1 MQAAFS
7 PLTLEGMGALLDY
20 YFQVIKPNSPGS
32 GIRFAFESELNN
44 LMKNVVNKAIKLV
57 KDTTQLIIIGYSF
70 PFYNKSFDRKI
81 LKAMEPTLK
90 KIFIQDMHNAV
101 GIKQLISRMVQ
112 SQEISI
118 IETEDRFFIPEDYDL
133 L

>member
-1 MQAAFS
+1 
-7 PLTLEGMGALLDY
+7 
-20 YFQVIKPNSPGS
+20 
-32 GIRFAFESELNN
+32 
-44 LMKNVVNKAIKLV
+44 
-57 KDTTQLIIIGYSF
+57 
-70 PFYNKSFDRKI
+70 
-81 LKAMEPTLK
+81 MEPTLK